1 MLTYEEKMLGK
12 IMHIPEKDI
21 DLKKMLELMEAHKKY
36 PKEYQSFRKMKNRAT
51 NKHSPKYWQGYGE
64 RGICEEWVAPYG
76 FLDFIE
82 EVGPMPDYEM
92 NGKVSKWSIDR
103 IDNTVG
109 YFKGNCR
116 WATAEQQVRNRSNT
130 RWVNTEDGRIPL
142 AEALE
147 KYNIPEPVFSARIRY
162 GWAVDR
168 ALKTPVASRKKRNN
182 NGKIKMNQPID
193 PTTKKPYAFGINRYA
208 VKGDRLELIGVVQW
222 T

>member
-36 PKEYQSFRKMKNRAT
+36 PKEYQSFRKIKNRAT
-51 NKHSPKYWQGYGE
+51 NPNSPKFKAGYGK
-64 RGICEEWVAPYG
+64 RGMREEWVAPYG
-76 FLDFIE
+76 FLDFIK

-193 PTTKKPYAFGINRYA
+193 PDTSKPYPFGIRKYA
-208 VKGDRLELIGVVQW
+208 VKGDRLELIGELQW